1 MTSGAPGR
9 RPVAVVL
16 RALGLGDLLTAV
28 PALRALRRA
37 FPAHHLVLA
46 APAALE
52 PLARLSGAVDE
63 VADVGPLEPLP
74 PRLHGA
80 DVAVNLHGRGP
91 QSTAVLQAARPRRL
105 IAWGAGWRPDEHEV
119 ARWCRLLE
127 ENGIPADPSDLR
139 LPAPGPPPFAG
150 RPLLVH
156 PGAASP
162 ARRWPVE
169 RFAEVVRAAGADAV
183 VTAGPG
189 EESLAARVGAPVLAN
204 LPLTE
209 LAAAVAGAR
218 AVLCGDTGVSHLA
231 TAMGTPS
238 VTLFGPTPPS
248 LWGPPP
254 SPRHRVLWRGR
265 TGDPHGRAPDPGL
278 LDITVAEVLG
288 ELRRAL

>member
-1 MTSGAPGR
+1 MSPGGPGT

-37 FPAHHLVLA
+37 FPEHHLVLA
-46 APAALE
+46 APAGLE

-63 VADVGPLEPLP
+63 VAAVGPLEPLP
-74 PRLHGA
+74 ARLHGA

-91 QSTAVLQAARPRRL
+91 QSTAVLKAARPRRL

-119 ARWCRLLE
+119 TRWCRLLE

-139 LPAPGPPPFAG
+139 LPPPGPPPFAG
-150 RPLLVH
+150 EPLLVH

-169 RFAEVVRAAGADAV
+169 RFAEVVRAAGVAAV

-189 EESLAARVGAPVLAN
+189 EESLAARVGAPVLEN

-238 VTLFGPTPPS
+238 VTLFGPTPPE

-254 SPRHRVLWRGR
+254 SARHRVLWRGR
-265 TGDPHGRAPDPGL
+265 TGDPHGQAPDPGL
-278 LDITVAEVLG
+278 LDITVAEVLA